1 MPRKVREVLKL
12 LKENGWTVS
21 RQKGSHRQLKH
32 SDKPGTVTVAGHD
45 GDDLNPKTEE
55 SILKQAGI
63 KPGRK

>member
-12 LKENGWTVS
+12 LKEDGWMV

-32 SDKPGTVTVAGHD
+32 PDKLGTVTVAGDD
-45 GDDLNPKTEE
+45 GDDFNPETEE

-63 KPGRK
+63 KLRRK